1 MEAATAVAEILQIE
15 VVFATTERQELV
27 AVELPTGATIA
38 DAIRESGIQDR
49 FDESLDEFDVG
60 VWGRAANRD
69 QAVGDGDRV
78 EIYRPLARDPMDARR
93 ELAKAQR
100 FGSSS

>member
-1 MEAATAVAEILQIE
+1 MSETIQVE
-15 VVFATTERQELV
+15 VVFAMAERQELLSV
-27 AVELPTGATIA
+27 GLALGATVA
-38 DAIRESGIQDR
+38 DAIRESGIQDK
-49 FDESLDEFDVG
+49 FAESLDDHDVG
-60 VWGRAANRD
+60 IWGRAATKD
-69 QAVGDGDRV
+69 QVVSDGDRV